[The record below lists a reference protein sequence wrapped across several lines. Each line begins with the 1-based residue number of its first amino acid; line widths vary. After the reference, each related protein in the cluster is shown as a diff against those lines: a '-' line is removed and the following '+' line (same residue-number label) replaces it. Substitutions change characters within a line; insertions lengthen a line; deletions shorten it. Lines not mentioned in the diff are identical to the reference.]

1 MLIYRKRGRD
11 SEVLDNQVE
20 QAGEAQKKK
29 TGGVVSKRW
38 TPEQDEALKKAVA
51 ELGHRNWMAVAERVP
66 GRDNAQCLQR
76 WNKVL
81 KPGLVKGPWS
91 VEEDALLMEL
101 MLKGY
106 DNWRQVSN
114 SIPGRTAKQCRER
127 WRNRLDPSI
136 NKSPFTEEED
146 EAIQQAYEKYGNRWT
161 QIAELLPGRTEDA
174 VKLRWKALNPNQKT
188 YTKLGRPRLL
198 QTDDVPPVSTSP
210 VRPKVPYATSPAQ
223 GFKMEMPSPP
233 ASISSNATNTTQMN
247 LEPILDPLGDE
258 SDERMSEED
267 VMILNEFLRGHS
279 TNSLRDGSF
288 KSMLSASSFRDFSD
302 DIDAAIQRM
311 EAQSTHASGNSA
323 HPLTEA
329 VVEDSTASKPL
340 ANPAGRPPHRILKS
354 MLSLGDTNSASLR
367 SLTAEVEPDDSW
379 INGGLTRRLSSLS
392 VNGEGIYEQ
401 QLVGNDKLASMDSF
415 EQQLASLNDAGS
427 LMSLPL
433 DLTDSKTDSAVAAVT
448 YEAVNRSGSEGPV
461 TSSSLQQLIA
471 EDGIPVHGL
480 ATQAK
485 TMTAQDFYSKSVP
498 HDKLSEAH
506 RFEI

>member
-1 MLIYRKRGRD
+1 MVAEATVKRGRD
-11 SEVLDNQVE
+11 AVGEETHVE

-29 TGGVVSKRW
+29 SGGVVSKRW

-91 VEEDALLMEL
+91 VEEDAMLMEM

-146 EAIQQAYEKYGNRWT
+146 DAIQQAYEKYGNRWT

-198 QTDDVPPVSTSP
+198 NTDDAPPASTSP
-210 VRPKVPYATSPAQ
+210 VRPNYAASAQPVKLEMSNQPVPV
-223 GFKMEMPSPP
+223 
-233 ASISSNATNTTQMN
+233 SNNSMSTTQVN
-247 LEPILDPLGDE
+247 LEPILSPMEDDR
-258 SDERMSEED
+258 DERMSAED

-279 TNSLRDGSF
+279 NNSLGNGSF
-288 KSMLSASSFRDFSD
+288 KSLLSATSLRDLGD
-302 DIDAAIQRM
+302 DIDAAILRM
-311 EAQSTHASGNSA
+311 ESQSVA
-323 HPLTEA
+323 HPLTE
-329 VVEDSTASKPL
+329 STASKHLPNPL
-340 ANPAGRPPHRILKS
+340 GRPPHRMLNK
-354 MLSLGDTNSASLR
+354 MLSLGDTKSASLR
-367 SLTAEVEPDDSW
+367 SITADVEPDDSW
-379 INGGLTRRLSSLS
+379 INGGLTRRLSSMS
-392 VNGEGIYEQ
+392 VNEGIFEQ
-401 QLVGNDKLASMDSF
+401 ELVDGNQKLSSIDSF
-415 EQQLASLNDAGS
+415 EQQLASLNDTGS
-427 LMSLPL
+427 LLNLPL
-433 DLTDSKTDSAVAAVT
+433 DLGDDSKTDSAVAAAA
-448 YEAVNRSGSEGPV
+448 YDAVNGAGP
-461 TSSSLQQLIA
+461 TGAAAPASHDSLQQLIL
-471 EDGIPVHGL
+471 EDEIPVHGL
-480 ATQAK
+480 SNQTATTTDAK
-485 TMTAQDFYSKSVP
+485 TMTAQDFYSTAVP
-498 HDKLSEAH
+498 HDQLSTAH

>member
-1 MLIYRKRGRD
+1 MVAESIINKRERD
-11 SEVLDNQVE
+11 AVGVE
-20 QAGEAQKKK
+20 PRSDQAGEASKKK

-38 TPEQDEALKKAVA
+38 TPEQDEALKEAVA

-91 VEEDALLMEL
+91 VEEDAMLMEM

-136 NKSPFTEEED
+136 NKSPFTEKED

-198 QTDDVPPVSTSP
+198 NTDDAPSVSTSP
-210 VRPKVPYATSPAQ
+210 VRPKVPYISRAQPVKKKLAHLPVPAIDN
-223 GFKMEMPSPP
+223 GSG
-233 ASISSNATNTTQMN
+233 SNQVNF
-247 LEPILDPLGDE
+247 EPIVASLEDMT
-258 SDERMSEED
+258 DERMSEED
-267 VMILNEFLRGHS
+267 IMILNEFLRGHS
-279 TNSLRDGSF
+279 NQSLENGSY
-288 KSMLSASSFRDFSD
+288 KSLLSA
-302 DIDAAIQRM
+302 A
-311 EAQSTHASGNSA
+311 N
-323 HPLTEA
+323 LTNI
-329 VVEDSTASKPL
+329 ASKPVSS
-340 ANPAGRPPHRILKS
+340 GRSTPRMLNK
-354 MLSLGDTNSASLR
+354 MLSLGETKSASLR
-367 SLTAEVEPDDSW
+367 SITADVEPDDSW

-392 VNGEGIYEQ
+392 
-401 QLVGNDKLASMDSF
+401 
-415 EQQLASLNDAGS
+415 LASLNDTGS
-427 LMSLPL
+427 LMNLPL
-433 DLTDSKTDSAVAAVT
+433 DYGNGIKIDSTVACNGAGLTDTIDATTQDSLHRLMM
-448 YEAVNRSGSEGPV
+448 EEN
-461 TSSSLQQLIA
+461 
-471 EDGIPVHGL
+471 IPAHGL
-480 ATQAK
+480 SATTNHQ
-485 TMTAQDFYSKSVP
+485 TMTAQEFYSTATP
-498 HDKLSEAH
+498 HDQLSTVN

>member
-1 MLIYRKRGRD
+1 
-11 SEVLDNQVE
+11 
-20 QAGEAQKKK
+20 
-29 TGGVVSKRW
+29 
-38 TPEQDEALKKAVA
+38 
-51 ELGHRNWMAVAERVP
+51 AVAERVP

-91 VEEDALLMEL
+91 VEEDALLMEM

-114 SIPGRTAKQCRER
+114 NIPGRTAKQCRER

-198 QTDDVPPVSTSP
+198 NTDDAPPVSTSP
-210 VRPKVPYATSPAQ
+210 VRPKMPYVAPAHPV
-223 GFKMEMPSPP
+223 KMEMPHQPLPVSNNV
-233 ASISSNATNTTQMN
+233 ISTTQVN
-247 LEPILDPLGDE
+247 LEPILSPLEDE
-258 SDERMSEED
+258 TDERMSEED

-279 TNSLRDGSF
+279 NNSLGNGSF
-288 KSMLSASSFRDFSD
+288 KSLLSGTSLRDLGD
-302 DIDAAIQRM
+302 DIDAAILRM
-311 EAQSTHASGNSA
+311 ESQSGVQ
-323 HPLTEA
+323 PLARSVT
-329 VVEDSTASKPL
+329 EDSTVAKPT
-340 ANPAGRPPHRILKS
+340 ANPMGRPPHRMLNK
-354 MLSLGDTNSASLR
+354 MLSLGDTKSASLR
-367 SLTAEVEPDDSW
+367 SITADVEPDDSW

-392 VNGEGIYEQ
+392 VNGEGIFEQ
-401 QLVGNDKLASMDSF
+401 QLVDGNQKLNSMDSF

-433 DLTDSKTDSAVAAVT
+433 DLGEEGKADSAVAAAT
-448 YEAVNRSGSEGPV
+448 YDAVNSAGPAAPGAV
-461 TSSSLQQLIA
+461 SHDSLQQLIL
-471 EDGIPVHGL
+471 EDEIPVHGL
-480 ATQAK
+480 SNQTATTTDTK
-485 TMTAQDFYSKSVP
+485 TMTAQDFYSTAVP
-498 HDKLSEAH
+498 HDQLSAAH